1 MAGKNDDK
9 IRCSFCGKTQDQT
22 RKLIA
27 GPKGAYI
34 CDDCIS
40 ICVEIMDEELY
51 SRDFD
56 DVQEEE
62 IDLLKL
68 AKVLWR
74 KIWVILICAVV
85 LGIAGYYWTYRK
97 MYTSYKSSALLYVN
111 NNSVSL
117 GSAKLSISSGD
128 IRAVNNLME
137 TYSII
142 LNSRN
147 TLTEIIE
154 ETGIPFTYEEL
165 KSMIK
170 SETVND
176 TAIFKITVTT
186 PDPELSAHLANSI
199 LEVLPG
205 KISTVIE
212 GASAQIVD
220 YAVKDCRDRRSDRY
234 RSFLWCH
241 HLLKPDRY
249 EDQKRG
255 ISPRNLQGHSGTDK
269 YPEPQRKREGRL
281 LWLQKAARQRTGQAS
296 CKQRLPRTIKAERRK
311 CSDETGT

>member
-1 MAGKNDDK
+1 MASENVMKK
-9 IRCSFCGKTQDQT
+9 
-22 RKLIA
+22 
-27 GPKGAYI
+27 
-34 CDDCIS
+34 
-40 ICVEIMDEELY
+40 
-51 SRDFD
+51 
-56 DVQEEE
+56 QEEE

-97 MYTSYKSSALLYVN
+97 MYTSYRSSALLYVN

-128 IRAVNNLME
+128 IKAVNNLME
-137 TYSII
+137 TYSVI

-170 SETVND
+170 TETVGD

-205 KISTVIE
+205 KIATIIE

-220 YAVKDCRDRRSDRY
+220 YAVTGEPVVNGNPIKTAAIGALIGIVLSCGVIIFLSLIDTKIRNEEYLLETFRDIPVLTSIPNLNDNEKGGYYGYRKQPSKSSEKLHVNSGNGSRSADPAA
-234 RSFLWCH
+234 
-241 HLLKPDRY
+241 KPR
-249 EDQKRG
+249 EDSAPMRPG
-255 ISPRNLQGHSGTDK
+255 N
-269 YPEPQRKREGRL
+269 EG
-281 LWLQKAARQRTGQAS
+281 K
-296 CKQRLPRTIKAERRK
+296 
-311 CSDETGT
+311 

>member
-1 MAGKNDDK
+1 MASDNVVKK
-9 IRCSFCGKTQDQT
+9 
-22 RKLIA
+22 
-27 GPKGAYI
+27 
-34 CDDCIS
+34 
-40 ICVEIMDEELY
+40 
-51 SRDFD
+51 
-56 DVQEEE
+56 QEEE

-74 KIWVILICAVV
+74 KIWVILLCALI
-85 LGIAGYYWTYRK
+85 LGIGGYYWTYRK

-128 IRAVNNLME
+128 IKAVNNLME
-137 TYSII
+137 TYSVI

-147 TLTEIIE
+147 TLTEIID

-165 KSMIK
+165 KKMIK
-170 SETVND
+170 TETVGD

-205 KISTVIE
+205 KIATIIE

-220 YAVKDCRDRRSDRY
+220 YAVTGEPVVNGNPIKTAAIGALIGIVLSCGVIIFLSLIDTKIRNEDYLLENFKDIPVLTSIPNLNENEKGGYYGYRKQPSKGSDKLHVNSGSREPA
-234 RSFLWCH
+234 
-241 HLLKPDRY
+241 KPK
-249 EDQKRG
+249 EDSAPMRPG
-255 ISPRNLQGHSGTDK
+255 N
-269 YPEPQRKREGRL
+269 EG
-281 LWLQKAARQRTGQAS
+281 K
-296 CKQRLPRTIKAERRK
+296 
-311 CSDETGT
+311 

>member
-1 MAGKNDDK
+1 MASERVNK
-9 IRCSFCGKTQDQT
+9 
-22 RKLIA
+22 
-27 GPKGAYI
+27 
-34 CDDCIS
+34 
-40 ICVEIMDEELY
+40 
-51 SRDFD
+51 
-56 DVQEEE
+56 QEDE

-68 AKVLWR
+68 ALVLWR
-74 KIWVILICAVV
+74 KAWIIVLSAILIGSIC
-85 LGIAGYYWTYRK
+85 YYWTYRN
-97 MYTSYKSSALLYVN
+97 MYTTYRSSAMLYVN

-220 YAVKDCRDRRSDRY
+220 YAVTGEPVVNGNPVKTAAIGALIGIVLSCGVIIFLSLIDTKIRNEEYLLETFKDIPVLTSIPNLNENEKGGYYGY
-234 RSFLWCH
+234 RKQPAKGPDKLHVNSGSREQA
-241 HLLKPDRY
+241 KP
-249 EDQKRG
+249 
-255 ISPRNLQGHSGTDK
+255 
-269 YPEPQRKREGRL
+269 REESAPMRPGNEG
-281 LWLQKAARQRTGQAS
+281 K
-296 CKQRLPRTIKAERRK
+296 
-311 CSDETGT
+311 

>member
-1 MAGKNDDK
+1 MASDNVMKK
-9 IRCSFCGKTQDQT
+9 
-22 RKLIA
+22 
-27 GPKGAYI
+27 
-34 CDDCIS
+34 
-40 ICVEIMDEELY
+40 
-51 SRDFD
+51 
-56 DVQEEE
+56 QEEE

-97 MYTSYKSSALLYVN
+97 MYTSYRSSALLYVN

-128 IRAVNNLME
+128 IKAVNNLME
-137 TYSII
+137 TYSVI

-147 TLTEIIE
+147 TLNEIIA

-165 KSMIK
+165 KDMIK
-170 SETVND
+170 TETVGD

-186 PDPELSAHLANSI
+186 ADAELSAHLANSI

-205 KISTVIE
+205 KISTIIE

-220 YAVKDCRDRRSDRY
+220 YAVTGEPVVNGNPIKTAAIGALIGIVLSCGVIIFLSLIDTKIRNEDFLLENFKDIPVLTSIPNLNENEKGGYYGY
-234 RSFLWCH
+234 RKQPPKSSEKLRVNSTNSARPTEPAMP
-241 HLLKPDRY
+241 K
-249 EDQKRG
+249 EDTTPMRPG
-255 ISPRNLQGHSGTDK
+255 N
-269 YPEPQRKREGRL
+269 EG
-281 LWLQKAARQRTGQAS
+281 K
-296 CKQRLPRTIKAERRK
+296 
-311 CSDETGT
+311 

>member
-1 MAGKNDDK
+1 MASDNVIKK
-9 IRCSFCGKTQDQT
+9 
-22 RKLIA
+22 
-27 GPKGAYI
+27 
-34 CDDCIS
+34 
-40 ICVEIMDEELY
+40 
-51 SRDFD
+51 
-56 DVQEEE
+56 QEEE

-97 MYTSYKSSALLYVN
+97 MYTSYRSSALLYVN

-128 IRAVNNLME
+128 IKAVNNLME

-205 KISTVIE
+205 KIATIIE

-220 YAVKDCRDRRSDRY
+220 YAVTGEPVVNGNPIKTAAIGALIGIVLSCGVIIFLSLIDTKIRNEEYLLENFKDIPVLTSIPNLNENEKGGYYGY
-234 RSFLWCH
+234 RKQPSKSSEKLH
-241 HLLKPDRY
+241 VNSGNGSRPADPAAKPR
-249 EDQKRG
+249 EDSAPMRPG
-255 ISPRNLQGHSGTDK
+255 N
-269 YPEPQRKREGRL
+269 EG
-281 LWLQKAARQRTGQAS
+281 K
-296 CKQRLPRTIKAERRK
+296 
-311 CSDETGT
+311 

>member
-1 MAGKNDDK
+1 MASDNVVKK
-9 IRCSFCGKTQDQT
+9 
-22 RKLIA
+22 
-27 GPKGAYI
+27 
-34 CDDCIS
+34 
-40 ICVEIMDEELY
+40 
-51 SRDFD
+51 
-56 DVQEEE
+56 QEEE

-220 YAVKDCRDRRSDRY
+220 YAVTGEPVVNGNPVKTAAIGALIGIVLSCGVIIFLSLIDTKIRNEEYLLETFKDIPVLTSIPNLNENEKGGYYGY
-234 RSFLWCH
+234 RKQPAKGPDKLHVNSGSREQS
-241 HLLKPDRY
+241 KP
-249 EDQKRG
+249 
-255 ISPRNLQGHSGTDK
+255 
-269 YPEPQRKREGRL
+269 REESAPMRPGNEG
-281 LWLQKAARQRTGQAS
+281 K
-296 CKQRLPRTIKAERRK
+296 
-311 CSDETGT
+311 